1 MQWCPSPSPRA
12 GETKDGG
19 MGGMRIMA
27 TIYIE
32 IYSLGGD
39 DERFWPKYA
48 ILNATTQLSDN
59 QSVIAIRII
68 FAAHASRSALRYMPN
83 RGATDGL
90 SRRDTWPFEGRLGR
104 YRNTK
109 DA

>member
-1 MQWCPSPSPRA
+1 
-12 GETKDGG
+12 
-19 MGGMRIMA
+19 MRIMA

-32 IYSLGGD
+32 IYSVGGD

-68 FAAHASRSALRYMPN
+68 FAAN
-83 RGATDGL
+83 V
-90 SRRDTWPFEGRLGR
+90 
-104 YRNTK
+104 
-109 DA
+109 

>member
-1 MQWCPSPSPRA
+1 
-12 GETKDGG
+12 
-19 MGGMRIMA
+19 MRIMA

-48 ILNATTQLSDN
+48 ILNTQSYPSDN

-68 FAAHASRSALRYMPN
+68 FAAN
-83 RGATDGL
+83 V
-90 SRRDTWPFEGRLGR
+90 
-104 YRNTK
+104 
-109 DA
+109 